1 MAAGIPLRQVARKTT
16 KVANHSNG
24 SGPVPI
30 GKFSPLAAS
39 TQCGEGHPDERRSL
53 AAVKIVARPAD
64 HRESDSSGARAQVRE
79 KYVIHSSRRQV
90 AVTTAWSAGEAL
102 IEYLRSRG
110 FRDDE
115 LVRMRFDAVS
125 WHGAIFTATKL
136 VEDVKTS

>member
-1 MAAGIPLRQVARKTT
+1 MQ
-16 KVANHSNG
+16 
-24 SGPVPI
+24 
-30 GKFSPLAAS
+30 GKDIRTSDDLW
-39 TQCGEGHPDERRSL
+39 RRSRSSP
-53 AAVKIVARPAD
+53 VRPIN
-64 HRESDSSGARAQVRE
+64 ESDASGARAQVRE

-136 VEDVKTS
+136 GDAANAA

>member
-1 MAAGIPLRQVARKTT
+1 M
-16 KVANHSNG
+16 
-24 SGPVPI
+24 
-30 GKFSPLAAS
+30 
-39 TQCGEGHPDERRSL
+39 

-64 HRESDSSGARAQVRE
+64 HRERSSGARAQVRE

-136 VEDVKTS
+136 VEDVKTVEAGRDEGVTSSAPSR